1 MKLWLLSVGKP
12 GRVLESA
19 IAEYESRVQRYWT
32 YEVIEVKAERAG
44 RGLTPEQ
51 IRDAEAER
59 LLRRVPKGA
68 ELTVLTRTGDAWS
81 SDRLSRHIQKAA
93 VQSSPGIAFVI
104 GGALG
109 LGGALLREATR
120 RMRLSTYTF
129 PHDLARLVLAEQLY
143 RAGTIARGEPYH
155 KGSVVTEP

>member
-1 MKLWLLSVGKP
+1 MKLWLISVGKP
-12 GRVLESA
+12 GRVLEAA

-32 YEVIEVKAERAG
+32 YETIEVKEERAG
-44 RGLTPEQ
+44 RGQTPDA

-59 LLRRVPKGA
+59 LLKRAPKGA
-68 ELTVLTRTGDAWS
+68 ELIALTRTGDAWS
-81 SDRLSRHIQKAA
+81 SERLSRHIQKAA
-93 VQSSPGIAFVI
+93 VQASPGIAFVI

-109 LGGALLREATR
+109 LGDAVLRDAQR
-120 RMRLSTYTF
+120 RMRLSTCTF

-155 KGSVVTEP
+155 KGSGAE